1 MQIKNRGAITNPESR
16 FETETREFYDD
27 GWEVF
32 DEEELP
38 TLETILYPDKAKSII
53 NYNDSPD
60 LSFDASINPYRG
72 CEHGCIYCYARPAHG
87 YMNLSS
93 GLDFETKIFYKVDAA
108 KLLEQDLAKKK
119 YVCEPIVIGAN
130 TDPYQPTESKL
141 KVTRSILEVCHR
153 YKQPIA
159 IITKNAMIE
168 RDLDILSDMAKDNL
182 VKIAISITTLK
193 TGLKILMEPR
203 TSAPSARLRA
213 VRNLRDNNICVRVMA
228 APMIP
233 MINDTELESILQAAS
248 EAGAEYAS
256 YTLVRLPHEVKILFR
271 EWLAK
276 HFPERAAHV
285 MSLIQ
290 QMRGG
295 KDYDA
300 TFGKRMVGEGEF
312 AKLLSIRFEKAC
324 KRFKLNIKPSTPLN
338 LNLFTKPN
346 LSNQLSLF

>member
-60 LSFDASINPYRG
+60 IGFDASINPYRG

-168 RDLDILSDMAKDNL
+168 RDMDILSDMAKSNL
-182 VKIAISITTLK
+182 VKVAVSITTLK
-193 TGLKILMEPR
+193 TGLKIL
-203 TSAPSARLRA
+203 
-213 VRNLRDNNICVRVMA
+213 NLCWNHY
-228 APMIP
+228 
-233 MINDTELESILQAAS
+233 L
-248 EAGAEYAS
+248 GA
-256 YTLVRLPHEVKILFR
+256 KQGF
-271 EWLAK
+271 
-276 HFPERAAHV
+276 
-285 MSLIQ
+285 
-290 QMRGG
+290 
-295 KDYDA
+295 
-300 TFGKRMVGEGEF
+300 
-312 AKLLSIRFEKAC
+312 
-324 KRFKLNIKPSTPLN
+324 
-338 LNLFTKPN
+338 
-346 LSNQLSLF
+346 